1 MQKTS
6 SNWTTDPPPRGTVR
20 LLTAKELAAALQL
33 NEQTVYRLAR
43 NGAIPFVRI
52 GKKAIRFDL
61 ARVAEALAAT
71 PPPSFKRFPWPFAR
85 LDDLQ
90 AAREWLKPPADVVLK
105 RFNVPFPTKDL
116 TRLAYDRT
124 PL

>member
-1 MQKTS
+1 MRRAAFDWIPDTPS
-6 SNWTTDPPPRGTVR
+6 GGTVR

-43 NGAIPFVRI
+43 NGGIPFVRI

-61 ARVAEALAAT
+61 ERVREALAA
-71 PPPSFKRFPWPFAR
+71 PAPSFKRSPWPFVR
-85 LDDLQ
+85 LDDLE
-90 AAREWLKPPADVVLK
+90 ASREWLEPPADLVLK

-116 TRLAYDRT
+116 TGLAYDRT
-124 PL
+124 AR

>member
-1 MQKTS
+1 MQKATFD
-6 SNWTTDPPPRGTVR
+6 WIPDAPPGGTVR

-43 NGAIPFVRI
+43 SGEIPFVRI

-61 ARVAEALAAT
+61 ERVREAWAT
-71 PPPSFKRFPWPFAR
+71 PPPSFKRSPWPFVR
-85 LDDLQ
+85 LDDLK
-90 AAREWLKPPADVVLK
+90 ASREWLKPPADLTLK
-105 RFNVPFPTKDL
+105 RFKVPFPTRDL

-124 PL
+124 AR

>member
-1 MQKTS
+1 MQKGSLT
-6 SNWTTDPPPRGTVR
+6 WIPGAPPGGTIR

-43 NGAIPFVRI
+43 SGEIPFVRI

-61 ARVAEALAAT
+61 ERVREVLAA
-71 PPPSFKRFPWPFAR
+71 PAPSFKSSPWPFVR

-90 AAREWLKPPADVVLK
+90 AAGEWLNPPADLILK
-105 RFNVPFPTKDL
+105 RFNVPFPIKDL
-116 TRLAYDRT
+116 TRLAYD
-124 PL
+124 PGP

>member
-1 MQKTS
+1 MQKATVD
-6 SNWTTDPPPRGTVR
+6 WIADAPPGGTVR
-20 LLTAKELAAALQL
+20 LLTAKQLAAALQL

-61 ARVAEALAAT
+61 EWVREALGT
-71 PPPSFKRFPWPFAR
+71 PAPSFQRSPWPFVT

-90 AAREWLKPPADVVLK
+90 AAGEWLKPPADLILK

-124 PL
+124 AR